1 MKRFIN
7 TYFALTALLALSC
20 QKHLSDANT
29 STQEIVIAVNDN
41 ELVTEVQTKSIT
53 PVSSLPASLYWGAT
67 TGSGSESTK
76 WASASATISAKKIST
91 GKYQTATPTTYNY
104 YVSNVSMSV
113 GANTTVSATGGTS
126 GTDVICGRATTE
138 SVSPAVKMN
147 HIFARTG
154 TLKISTPGTW
164 PRVATL
170 TGLSCTIKAK
180 GSNTG
185 NAGTYNLRTGVWSST
200 SGLTSDT
207 AINSSSDMYVIPG
220 DYTFAVT
227 GTYTRG
233 DYVVTKTLTGTVTL
247 TAGKINNITFTWPES
262 GTEILASVTL
272 TAWDN
277 QSVET
282 TIGYNCP
289 AVDLGGTST
298 VLYASWNVGATSETE
313 YGDYFAW
320 GETAKRYTNSAASLQ
335 NNNDV
340 TLTGATFE
348 WSNAPYNPGIS
359 WDVYSKYV
367 QSDFPSQWYNYP
379 ATMPDN
385 KLTLDFSDDAAHVQW
400 GGDWRMPTGDELR
413 WLTSNCTWSWR
424 ANYNSSGI
432 NGYLI
437 TGPNSATIFL
447 PAAGVC
453 TDNSR
458 GNVGLEEMSTLY
470 WASSLDDYE
479 PLYGQSTM
487 QYQYMDV
494 MYYDVT
500 SSNRYVG
507 QPIRAVKPKS

>member
-320 GETAKRYTNSAASLQ
+320 GETKPKDNYSSDTYTYGDS
-335 NNNDV
+335 
-340 TLTGATFE
+340 
-348 WSNAPYNPGIS
+348 
-359 WDVYSKYV
+359 
-367 QSDFPSQWYNYP
+367 PS
-379 ATMPDN
+379 
-385 KLTLDFSDDAAHVQW
+385 TLDALHDAATVNM
-400 GGDWRMPTGDELR
+400 GSNWRMPTKEEFQELLDYCEIE
-413 WLTSNCTWSWR
+413 WTSN
-424 ANYNSSGI
+424 YNG
-432 NGYLI
+432 
-437 TGPNSATIFL
+437 TGVAGRIVWDTYSHSTHLFL
-447 PAAGVC
+447 PASGYCYRNVDYNAGYYGRYWSSSVR
-453 TDNSR
+453 DSDYAWEFLFYSVYVYLYSSDR
-458 GNVGLEEMSTLY
+458 GCGRTV
-470 WASSLDDYE
+470 
-479 PLYGQSTM
+479 
-487 QYQYMDV
+487 
-494 MYYDVT
+494 
-500 SSNRYVG
+500 
-507 QPIRAVKPKS
+507 RAVRCR